1 MDLDKQVKEVFELVV
16 RNWMYG
22 VCEKYVAEDFSQ
34 LRDNMATLIKKQLPL
49 KFLLPAFPCKSP
61 NVENKVL
68 GISPDFVEVKAIE
81 SLLKTLRH
89 LESIYEF
96 GAKIVL
102 MSDYHTFDQYV
113 GVSEDNY
120 NVYFAG
126 LKQIIHQLGGDD
138 VIELICLSDFP
149 HFSDTPTSLVSTKL
163 NEDFGDA
170 AYAANFDS
178 RIASDPMLMR
188 RYRGMREFMKNDL
201 GMALKG
207 KSRKEKE
214 RELKR
219 VAKGMMVQGV
229 ALDKFLRTQ
238 DFITDYIRL
247 SIHPHHPRSG
257 KFCVDFFKGFK
268 SHGRLLRDSQNFWG
282 LIRYSLNK
290 GQTKNGLCRT
300 RSDQVDFEHVVK
312 TPWHSS
318 IVFDSRRGKYKVD
331 RKSEI
336 IRSHHDD
343 HPDDCLLTVKFK
355 GQEYMYLW
363 INIADTFLIE
373 NDKPELEAEMIR
385 PGCGLIIKS
394 PSKDIPITAIHQSSI
409 GYLIKEFG
417 VVVLRGF
424 AGFNNEE
431 EITKYYNEEHDL
443 IKWKFGPIHK
453 VRYDETQPGIVNS
466 RNALNH
472 HFDFILPPKYFNITQ
487 EKYAYKDYVCR
498 TQLTSLDARLG

>member
-1 MDLDKQVKEVFELVV
+1 MDLEKQVNEVFELVV
-16 RNWMYG
+16 KTWMYG
-22 VCEKYVAEDFSQ
+22 VCDKYVAEDFSQ
-34 LRDNMATLIKKQLPL
+34 LRDNMAALMKKQLPL

-61 NVENKVL
+61 NTDYKVL

-89 LESIYEF
+89 LESSYEF
-96 GAKIVL
+96 GAKIML

-113 GVSEDNY
+113 GVSEENY

-126 LKQIIHQLGGDD
+126 LKQIIRQLGGDD

-170 AYAANFDS
+170 AYAADFDS
-178 RIASDPMLMR
+178 RIASDPVLMR

-201 GMALKG
+201 AMALIE

-247 SIHPHHPRSG
+247 SVHPHHPASG
-257 KFCVDFFKGFK
+257 KFCVDFFKEFK

-290 GQTKNGLCRT
+290 GQTKNGPCRK
-300 RSDQVDFEHVVK
+300 RSEQVSVV
-312 TPWHSS
+312 
-318 IVFDSRRGKYKVD
+318 VFHCHNIYY
-331 RKSEI
+331 SEI
-336 IRSHHDD
+336 SMKR
-343 HPDDCLLTVKFK
+343 T
-355 GQEYMYLW
+355 
-363 INIADTFLIE
+363 
-373 NDKPELEAEMIR
+373 
-385 PGCGLIIKS
+385 
-394 PSKDIPITAIHQSSI
+394 PSEPK
-409 GYLIKEFG
+409 
-417 VVVLRGF
+417 
-424 AGFNNEE
+424 
-431 EITKYYNEEHDL
+431 
-443 IKWKFGPIHK
+443 K
-453 VRYDETQPGIVNS
+453 VS
-466 RNALNH
+466 AL
-472 HFDFILPPKYFNITQ
+472 
-487 EKYAYKDYVCR
+487 
-498 TQLTSLDARLG
+498 